1 MSRVTKYDIEKL
13 AEFEN
18 EIFEA
23 EHIEV
28 APNIY
33 QSREDFEAN
42 MEYDLTRD
50 EQITSNNEVY

>member
-18 EIFEA
+18 EI
-23 EHIEV
+23 
-28 APNIY
+28 
-33 QSREDFEAN
+33 